1 MQHSLYETVFI
12 ARQDLST
19 DDIESLVG
27 KLSKIITDEK
37 GKVSY
42 EYWGLRNLAFPIKK
56 NNKGHYILL
65 KITSTKQSVIEL
77 KRIMGYN
84 ENIIRSITFAVN
96 SHSKESSLCVNIKD
110 PNAKKEKKEENSNL
124 DLILSQIQFE
134 A

>member
-19 DDIESLVG
+19 DDVEALIG
-27 KLSKIITDEK
+27 KFSKIITDEK
-37 GKVSY
+37 GKISY
-42 EYWGLRNLAFPIKK
+42 EYWGLRTLAFPIKK
-56 NNKGHYILL
+56 NSKGHYILL
-65 KITSTKQSVIEL
+65 NITSTKQSVAEL
-77 KRIMGYN
+77 RRIMSYN
-84 ENIIRSITFAVN
+84 ENIIRSMTFAVA
-96 SHSKESSLCVNIKD
+96 SHAQESSLCVNIKD

>member
-19 DDIESLVG
+19 EDLEALVG
-27 KLSKIITDEK
+27 KFSKIITDEK
-37 GKVSY
+37 GKISY

-56 NNKGHYILL
+56 NTKGHYVLL
-65 KITSTKQSVIEL
+65 NITATKQSVSEL
-77 KRIMGYN
+77 KRIMSYN
-84 ENIIRSITFAVN
+84 ENIIRSITFVVN
-96 SHSKESSLCVNIKD
+96 YHSKESSLCVNIKD
-110 PNAKKEKKEENSNL
+110 PNAKKEKKEEGNNL

>member
-27 KLSKIITDEK
+27 KFSKIITDEK

-56 NNKGHYILL
+56 ITKVIIYFLKLPQQNNLL
-65 KITSTKQSVIEL
+65 
-77 KRIMGYN
+77 
-84 ENIIRSITFAVN
+84 
-96 SHSKESSLCVNIKD
+96 
-110 PNAKKEKKEENSNL
+110 
-124 DLILSQIQFE
+124 LS
-134 A
+134 